1 MSADTAL
8 QSVSD
13 VTDDTLPQTAAE
25 QRLTAELST
34 VHALPPGA
42 APGFELIRSIGI
54 GAFGSVW
61 VAKELKTGRFAAV
74 KFFSRRGHDWALL
87 GREVEKLAALDTSHH
102 IVKLIDVG
110 WEAEPPYY
118 VMEYLPNGSLAGR
131 LAEGPLPV
139 DAAVTLAQGV
149 LRGLMHA
156 HGSGI
161 LHCDLKPANVLLD
174 QDFEPR
180 LCDFGQARLSAEERP
195 ALGTLFYMAPE
206 QADLTAL
213 PDVRWDVYALG
224 AILYHMLVGHPPHRS
239 RETERELAEQAH
251 ARRSAAGLPQVDRA
265 QRRPQRTSE
274 NCPASIVRSPRSS
287 SAASRTNPHDRYSNA
302 QAVLDAFESRQR
314 QRSRRPLIALGLVGP
329 LLLLAA
335 MTPFFLT
342 TMRNAEATAKSNL
355 VDRALE
361 SDALAATLLAS
372 NLTTQLYERTDELER
387 VARTTEFRQ
396 FVEEADA
403 NGWTDRSR
411 VDAFLEKARE
421 TADDRRNKLGLLPD
435 TSWFLTDAKGLQRWR
450 KPYNNV
456 THDMDFS
463 WKDYFHGLGVEF
475 DSEPG
480 GKNPPPPHLKPIR
493 ESHISTVFRSDATG
507 QYMVAI
513 TTPVFSLDGNR
524 VIALVGR
531 TQHLWDLLA
540 DYQQNT
546 GSGKNR
552 SEAPDREKLEEQ
564 LLRSKQKLTLIDL
577 RNGQLAAHP
586 WMMKDNVKGLTE
598 GEITQLRLTDD
609 VRRTIEQKLSA
620 AAERDDEA
628 VARLSD
634 YQDPVG
640 QPGFAPDEF
649 GGRWLAAAHPVTG
662 TDWLVVVQE
671 QYGDAIAPAERMRSD
686 LLIYAIAALA
696 VGGGLILMFWY
707 FVTQALTER
716 TSLTPRGSSGSS

>member
-1 MSADTAL
+1 MSVETAHT
-8 QSVSD
+8 SVSELS
-13 VTDDTLPQTAAE
+13 DDTLRQSPAE
-25 QRLTAELST
+25 QRLTAELSKAH
-34 VHALPPGA
+34 VPPPGT
-42 APGFELIRSIGI
+42 APGFELMHSIGI

-61 VAKELKTGRFAAV
+61 LAKELKTGRFAAV

-139 DAAVTLAQGV
+139 DEAVTLAQGV
-149 LRGLMHA
+149 LRGLIHA

-180 LCDFGQARLSAEERP
+180 LCDFGQSRLSAEERP

-206 QADLTAL
+206 QADLNAL

-224 AILYHMLVGHPPHRS
+224 ALLYHMLVGHPPHRS
-239 RETERELAEQAH
+239 SANERELAEQATLTERLVAYRKMIEREGLPTEH
-251 ARRSAAGLPQVDRA
+251 RQAAGIDRSLA
-265 QRRPQRTSE
+265 Q
-274 NCPASIVRSPRSS
+274 IVECCLAP
-287 SAASRTNPHDRYSNA
+287 NPHDRYPNA
-302 QAVLDAFESRQR
+302 QAVLDAFEARQR

-355 VDRALE
+355 VERALE
-361 SDALAATLLAS
+361 SDSLAAHLLAS

-387 VARTTEFRQ
+387 VASNAEFRQ
-396 FVEEADA
+396 FVAEADA
-403 NGWTDRSR
+403 ANWTDRR
-411 VDAFLEKARE
+411 QVDDYLAKARE
-421 TADDRRNKLGLLPD
+421 AANLRRQKLGLLPD
-435 TSWFLTDAKGLQRWR
+435 TSWFLTDAKGVQRWR
-450 KPYNNV
+450 EPYNKV

-475 DSEPG
+475 DPEPG
-480 GKNPPPPHLKPIR
+480 SKNPPPPNLKPIR

-513 TTPVFSLDGNR
+513 TTPVFSPDGNR

-540 DYQQNT
+540 DYEQSAGAGHRRDQ
-546 GSGKNR
+546 
-552 SEAPDREKLEEQ
+552 PLDRDLLAEQ
-564 LLRSKQKLTLIDL
+564 LLQSKQKLTLIDL
-577 RNGQLAAHP
+577 RNGQVAAHP
-586 WMMKDNVKGLTE
+586 WMSEKHVKGLTE
-598 GEITQLRLTDD
+598 DEVTKLRLSTD
-609 VRRTIEQKLSA
+609 VIRAIEQKLSVA
-620 AAERDDEA
+620 AANNDEEF
-628 VARLSD
+628 VATLSD
-634 YQDPVG
+634 YRDPIG
-640 QPGFAPDEF
+640 QPGFAPGQF
-649 GGRWLAAAHPVTG
+649 GGRWLAAAHRVTG
-662 TDWLVVVQE
+662 TEWLVLVQE
-671 QYGDAIAPAERMRSD
+671 QYDDAIAPAERMRSD
-686 LLIYAIAALA
+686 LLVYAIAALA

-716 TSLTPRGSSGSS
+716 TSLAPREPHKAA